1 MAESASSILVV
12 DDDPQLVG
20 FISSSLEGQGYN
32 VLLAGNGLAALDK
45 VVQYKP
51 QLVILDLSLPEMDGL
66 EVLQNLRERLSIPI
80 ATLPIIILSAH
91 DNERDKVAALDYG
104 ADDYLT
110 KPFGIDE
117 LMARVRAALRRRSGL
132 MSATP
137 REKQTSPLNNTIIFG
152 DVQIDFERRLV
163 LKQSKELRM
172 TPTEFNL
179 LQYLITNAG
188 KVVTHRQLLQ
198 KVWGPEYGSE
208 TEYLRTFI
216 KQLRRKV
223 EPDPSKPA
231 FIVTE
236 PGVGYRF
243 RLNSDK

>member
-1 MAESASSILVV
+1 VADQPSSILVV

-20 FISSSLEGQGYN
+20 FIASSLEGQGYI
-32 VLLAGNGLAALDK
+32 VLVATNGLAALDK
-45 VVQYKP
+45 VIQNKP
-51 QLVILDLSLPEMDGL
+51 HLVLLDLSLPEMNGL
-66 EVLQNLRERLSIPI
+66 EVLQNLREKLNIPV

-91 DNERDKVAALDYG
+91 DNEKDKVAALDYG

-117 LMARVRAALRRRSGL
+117 LMARVRAALRRRASL
-132 MSATP
+132 MSTVP
-137 REKQTSPLNNTIIFG
+137 KEHQTAPLNNIVFFG

-163 LKQSKELRM
+163 RKENKELRM

-179 LQYLITNAG
+179 LQFLVTNAG

-223 EPDPSKPA
+223 EPDPSRPT

-236 PGVGYRF
+236 PGIGYRF
-243 RLNSDK
+243 RLNTD

>member
-1 MAESASSILVV
+1 LNDQLSTILVV
-12 DDDPQLVG
+12 DDDPQLVS
-20 FISSSLEGQGYN
+20 FISASLEAQGYT
-32 VLLAGNGLAALDK
+32 VLIASNGLAALDK

-51 QLVILDLSLPEMDGL
+51 HLVLLDLSLPEMDGL
-66 EVLQNLRERLSIPI
+66 EVLQNLREKLNIPV
-80 ATLPIIILSAH
+80 ASLPIIVLSAH
-91 DNERDKVAALDYG
+91 DNEKDKVVALDYG

-117 LMARVRAALRRRSGL
+117 LMARVRAALRRRASL
-132 MSATP
+132 LSSVP
-137 REKQTSPLNNTIIFG
+137 RERQTAPLNNVVIFG
-152 DVQIDFERRLV
+152 DVNIDFERRV
-163 LKQSKELRM
+163 VRKAGKELRM

-179 LQYLITNAG
+179 LQYLVANAD

-223 EPDPSKPA
+223 EPDHSKPTY
-231 FIVTE
+231 IVTE
-236 PGVGYRF
+236 PGIGYRF
-243 RLNSDK
+243 RLEID